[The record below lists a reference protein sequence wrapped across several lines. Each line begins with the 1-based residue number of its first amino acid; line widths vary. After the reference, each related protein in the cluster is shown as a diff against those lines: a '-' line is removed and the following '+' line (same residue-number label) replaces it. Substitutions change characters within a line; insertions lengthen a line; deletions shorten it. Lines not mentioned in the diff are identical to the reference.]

1 MNDNII
7 LIGMPG
13 SGKSTLGVVL
23 AKAIAY
29 RFIDTDLLISEQSGK
44 RLQAL
49 IDSEGNERFLRLE
62 NDIVK
67 KLDTSRTVIATG
79 GSVIYGKEAMEHLHS
94 IGTVIYLSVGYD
106 EIERRVSNFCARG
119 IAMGNNSSLYDLY
132 RERVELY
139 EKEADITICYNGQ
152 GIEQTVMQI
161 IERLGDKIK

>member
-1 MNDNII
+1 MNNNII

-13 SGKSTLGVVL
+13 SGKSTLGVIL

-79 GSVIYGKEAMEHLHS
+79 GSVI
-94 IGTVIYLSVGYD
+94 
-106 EIERRVSNFCARG
+106 CA
-119 IAMGNNSSLYDLY
+119 
-132 RERVELY
+132 
-139 EKEADITICYNGQ
+139 C
-152 GIEQTVMQI
+152 
-161 IERLGDKIK
+161 